1 MDILD
6 VIDKLQELYEREG
19 HMEVTCMHSTL
30 PEGEGKGVLANH
42 FETTVENF
50 VVNEPD
56 DNIKFKRVRLWL

>member
-1 MDILD
+1 MDILK
-6 VIDKLQELYEREG
+6 VIEKLEDLYEREG

-30 PEGEGKGVLANH
+30 PEGKDKVFPNH

-56 DNIKFKRVRLWL
+56 ETVDFKRVRLWL

>member
-6 VIDKLQELYEREG
+6 VIENLQNLYEREG

-30 PEGEGKGVLANH
+30 PEDSGDSVFPNH

-50 VVNEPD
+50 KVNEPD
-56 DNIKFKRVRLWL
+56 DKIKFKRVRLWL